1 MRKVRWVLAHEPI
14 ELFLRAAVKF
24 VKELNV
30 TMPGE
35 MDFEI
40 MTLSEYGDTYHNGK
54 KITKHDLLDL
64 MEAGE
69 LEMSQ
74 MYTVWLA
81 ERFSKDM
88 NVLDMPFLFRDHA
101 HAARVLDGEIGMEL
115 LNSLSAD
122 SNVKGLA
129 FTYSGGYRMI
139 PANKPVNKVEDFRGL
154 KVRSNRSPVA
164 IDILKAVGAEPI
176 VMELE
181 AITGAVKEGKI
192 VGGESTYPRFYALKQ
207 NEVCEYINDTKHSL
221 FLTSIIVNTEFWN
234 SLTPEQQDKIQTAA
248 QNAARYERAI
258 SVSDIEMVQEKCR
271 EDQID
276 VIDLSEEE
284 VAKFKEMTKSVYD
297 KYENYFSNDL
307 IGRISRQ

>member
-24 VKELNV
+24 VKELNM

-40 MTLSEYGDTYHNGK
+40 MTLSEYGDTYHGGK

-88 NVLDMPFLFRDHA
+88 NVLDMPFLFRDHD
-101 HAARVLDGEIGMEL
+101 HAARVLDGDIGAEL
-115 LNSLSAD
+115 LNSLSKD
-122 SNVKGLA
+122 SHVKGLA
-129 FTYSGGYRMI
+129 FTYSGGYRMV
-139 PANKPVNKVEDFRGL
+139 PANKAIHKVEDFQGL

-164 IDILKAVGAEPI
+164 IDILKAVGAEPV

-221 FLTSIIVNTEFWN
+221 FLTSIIVNTDFWN

-258 SVSDIEMVQEKCR
+258 SVSDIEMIQEKCK
-271 EDQID
+271 EDEIG
-276 VIDLSEEE
+276 VVDLSDEE
-284 VAKFKEMTKSVYD
+284 VAKFKKATESVYD
-297 KYENYFSNDL
+297 KYANYFSNDL
-307 IGRISRQ
+307 INRIKLQ